1 MITGRYDSVFL
12 LFLWSSLSVDLI
24 SNLNLVPSVDSKE
37 TCFDL
42 VPKLDEHQIHCL
54 EHKLLCK
61 YWWAAACTFCRV
73 FNLQHIFFARIA
85 MLWGGKLSAVI
96 VVWCPF
102 QECRTIGFQHLFLH
116 PWFFYANFSSH
127 NSSTVLYF
135 VLSRWVSTPL
145 ILFHPAFVV
154 LTCKIK
160 I

>member
-1 MITGRYDSVFL
+1 M
-12 LFLWSSLSVDLI
+12 
-24 SNLNLVPSVDSKE
+24 NLVGSCISYDHWKIWFCISIVPMIILECRFNFKSKLSSK
-37 TCFDL
+37 CRFKGNL
-42 VPKLDEHQIHCL
+42 FWFGSQV
-54 EHKLLCK
+54 LLCK

-116 PWFFYANFSSH
+116 RWFFYANFSSH

-145 ILFHPAFVV
+145 ILFQPAFVV